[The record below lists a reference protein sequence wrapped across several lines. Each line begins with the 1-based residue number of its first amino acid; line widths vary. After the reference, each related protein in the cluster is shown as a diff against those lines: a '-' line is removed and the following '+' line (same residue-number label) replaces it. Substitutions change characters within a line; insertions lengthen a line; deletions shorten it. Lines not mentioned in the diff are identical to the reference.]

1 MTLIFEPDHLDHWCV
16 DELATVI
23 SARPPW
29 VGPVAGSVA
38 QCTCGRYYV
47 VDERTGR
54 WRRISKRSRV
64 VREALA
70 HQEERRS
77 R

>member
-1 MTLIFEPDHLDHWCV
+1 MSLIYEPEPAHWCL
-16 DELATVI
+16 DELATVAGENR
-23 SARPPW
+23 SPW
-29 VGPVAGSVA
+29 DGLAGGSIA

-47 VDERTGR
+47 IDERTGL